1 MCCFKDD
8 DNRKKEYEAMMQ
20 MDKEKIIRDYF
31 IEKDCKNEAYEFIL
45 SCGYF
50 EEYRPW
56 HFGNK

>member
-45 SCGYF
+45 S
-50 EEYRPW
+50 
-56 HFGNK
+56 